1 MLPTIRLATAGQG
14 KIRVKTK
21 TKGPDQRH
29 ILILNCPDRKG
40 VVAAVSGFLADNNS
54 SITES
59 SHFNDAIA
67 GQFYMR
73 TVFHP
78 DGAMPTAAAL
88 KAGFELIAERFAM
101 NWSLHEAAARPR
113 VLIAVSKFGHC
124 LFDLL
129 HRWRAGLLPAEIV
142 GVVSNHEDLR
152 SFVEWSGVPFHYMPV
167 TAATKPAQEAAFM
180 ALVDQLGADLVVLAR
195 YMQIL
200 SAEMCGQL
208 AGRCINIHHSFLP
221 GFKGAKPYHQAHDRG
236 VKIIGATAHY
246 VTTDLDE
253 GPIIEQGVQRVDH
266 SQGPDQLVELGRDI
280 ECQVLARAVGWH
292 VEHRVLIEGGKTIV
306 FA

>member
-1 MLPTIRLATAGQG
+1 MTAAS
-14 KIRVKTK
+14 RY
-21 TKGPDQRH
+21 
-29 ILILNCPDRKG
+29 ILILKCPDRKG
-40 VVAAVSGFLADNNS
+40 VVAAVSGFLADNDA
-54 SITES
+54 SIVES
-59 SHFNDAIA
+59 NHFNDPLA
-67 GQFYMR
+67 GQFFMR
-73 TVFHP
+73 TVFRP
-78 DGAMPTAAAL
+78 DGAMPSIEAL
-88 KAGFELIAERFAM
+88 KAGFELIAQRFAM
-101 NWSLHEAAARPR
+101 TWSLYDAAVKPR

-142 GVVSNHEDLR
+142 GVVSNHEELR
-152 SFVEWSGVPFHYMPV
+152 SFVEWSGVPFHYLPV
-167 TAATKPAQEAAFM
+167 TPQTKAEQEAAFLG
-180 ALVDQLGADLVVLAR
+180 LVEAERVDLVVLAR

-200 SAEMCGQL
+200 SPAMCERL

-221 GFKGAKPYHQAHDRG
+221 GFKGARPYHQAYARG

-266 SQGPDQLVELGRDI
+266 SHSPDDLVQLGRDV
-280 ECQVLARAVGWH
+280 ECTVLARAVAWH

>member
-1 MLPTIRLATAGQG
+1 VTTENRY
-14 KIRVKTK
+14 
-21 TKGPDQRH
+21 
-29 ILILNCPDRKG
+29 ILILKCPDRKG
-40 VVAAVSGFLADNNS
+40 VVAAVSGFLADNDA
-54 SITES
+54 SIVES
-59 SHFNDAIA
+59 NHFNDPIA

-73 TVFHP
+73 TVFRP
-78 DGAMPTAAAL
+78 DGAMPPVAAL
-88 KAGFELIAERFAM
+88 KAGFELIAQRFAM
-101 NWSLHEAAARPR
+101 TWSLHDAQVKPR

-152 SFVEWSGVPFHYMPV
+152 SFTEWSGVPFHHLPV
-167 TAATKPAQEAAFM
+167 TRETKTEQEAAFLD
-180 ALVDQLGADLVVLAR
+180 LVETLKVDLVVLAR

-200 SAEMCGQL
+200 SPDMCARL
-208 AGRCINIHHSFLP
+208 EGRCINIHHSFLP
-221 GFKGAKPYHQAHDRG
+221 GFKGARPYHQAYARG

-266 SQGPDQLVELGRDI
+266 SHSPEDLVQLGRDV
-280 ECQVLARAVGWH
+280 ECTVLARAVGWH
-292 VEHRVLIEGGKTIV
+292 VEHRILIEGGKTIV

>member
-1 MLPTIRLATAGQG
+1 MTAEP
-14 KIRVKTK
+14 RY
-21 TKGPDQRH
+21 
-29 ILILNCPDRKG
+29 ILILKCPDRKG
-40 VVAAVSGFLADNNS
+40 VVAAVSGFLADNDA
-54 SITES
+54 SIVES
-59 SHFNDAIA
+59 NHFNDPLA

-73 TVFHP
+73 TVFRP
-78 DGAMPTAAAL
+78 DGAMPAVPAL
-88 KAGFELIAERFAM
+88 KAGFELIAQRFAM
-101 NWSLHEAAARPR
+101 TWSLHDAAEKPR

-129 HRWRAGLLPAEIV
+129 HRWRAGLLPADVV

-152 SFVEWSGVPFHYMPV
+152 SFVEWSGVPFHHLPI
-167 TAATKPAQEAAFM
+167 ARDAKAEQEAAFLN
-180 ALVDQLGADLVVLAR
+180 LVDAERADLVVLAR

-200 SAEMCGQL
+200 SPAMCARL
-208 AGRCINIHHSFLP
+208 EGRCINIHHSFLP
-221 GFKGAKPYHQAHDRG
+221 GFKGARPYHQAHGRG

-266 SQGPDQLVELGRDI
+266 SHSPDELIQLGRDV
-280 ECQVLARAVGWH
+280 ECTVLARAVGWH